1 MEKPNKKEIENT
13 LKYINNKIPN
23 LENLQYKIR
32 EDGKIIKFTADNIVK
47 EDTENLS
54 EKSLKTI
61 EYIEKTLNVKYK
73 GITNI
78 NRRIYFNFGF
88 VETLLFF

>member
-1 MEKPNKKEIENT
+1 MKKPNKKEIENT

-73 GITNI
+73 GITDI
-78 NRRIYFNFGF
+78 NRRIYFNFR
-88 VETLLFF
+88 L

>member
-78 NRRIYFNFGF
+78 NRRIYFNFR
-88 VETLLFF
+88 L

>member
-32 EDGKIIKFTADNIVK
+32 EDGKIIKFTADNIVR

-73 GITNI
+73 GITDI
-78 NRRIYFNFGF
+78 NRRIYFNFR
-88 VETLLFF
+88 L

>member
-1 MEKPNKKEIENT
+1 MHLNKKEIENT

-78 NRRIYFNFGF
+78 NRRIYFNFR
-88 VETLLFF
+88 L

>member
-23 LENLQYKIR
+23 LKNLQYKIR

-78 NRRIYFNFGF
+78 NRRIYFNFR
-88 VETLLFF
+88 L

>member
-73 GITNI
+73 GITDI
-78 NRRIYFNFGF
+78 NRRIYFNFR
-88 VETLLFF
+88 L